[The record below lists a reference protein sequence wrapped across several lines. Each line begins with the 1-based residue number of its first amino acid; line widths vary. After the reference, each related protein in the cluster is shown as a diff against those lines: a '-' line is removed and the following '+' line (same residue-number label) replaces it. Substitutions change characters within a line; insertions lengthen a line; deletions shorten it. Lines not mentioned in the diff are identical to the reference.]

1 MINGGEQMSELQ
13 DDKNLKIDTTL
24 QVSNLPDPLMMNQRK
39 NYSMISKG
47 NNLVTARYS
56 LTGLE
61 QKLLYKIF
69 EEVQQYEYTDSLITF
84 KVSDLYT
91 SYKDVIQSNI
101 TKKEFQQLLHNIQK
115 KDVYIIG
122 NNGYVKTQ
130 WFAVIATNDLMHYQI
145 DIDKYVFPYIKTL
158 KTCFTPLK
166 SASVYSFSRFYTM
179 RFYELI
185 KKWFPK
191 KKDIEYTLDDLKNML
206 DLNIKI
212 EIVNGK
218 EKKVNATYANNAN
231 FERRIIK
238 KSIEEINEKS
248 ELTVTYEMI
257 KKKRKYHSVIFHV
270 KEKEVVSEQTID
282 ETQNIPTPI
291 MKPHEF
297 EINGVRNDELMS
309 VLSEEVKEQFL
320 KDFDKI
326 DFTQPD
332 MIKLFKNSYEEYVQ
346 TMKTSEISIHDLTYT
361 QFMIIFRSKQNN
373 YIMDTT
379 T

>member
-1 MINGGEQMSELQ
+1 MSELQ

-270 KEKEVVSEQTID
+270 KEKEGVSEQTID
-282 ETQNIPTPI
+282 ETHNIPTPI
-291 MKPHEF
+291 IKPHEF
-297 EINGVRNDELMS
+297 EINGVRNDDLMS